1 MTDMLRKGRAGAP
14 SDGAL
19 IAVLCLGGLLA
30 SLMQSLVVPL
40 IGRLPHLLNTS
51 ADDASWVI
59 TSTLLASSVAM
70 PIAGRLG
77 DMYGK
82 RLILLTS
89 LLSLIAGSLICA
101 LAHTLP
107 LTVVGRSFQGFAMG
121 LVPVGI
127 SLMRDELHARKIP
140 GAVALMSAMLGVG
153 GAIGIPFGAYICEHF
168 DYHTLF
174 WFSLALGVVTLGL
187 VYVVVPESPN
197 RSPGRFDVVGAVG
210 LSTGLVCVL
219 LSITKGQSWGW
230 TSAATVGCAVCG
242 LVVLGAW
249 GWWELRADESLVDLR
264 IAARRPILL
273 TNLASIMVGFAMFA
287 LMLTMPQLLQI
298 PGAAGYGLGLTM
310 LSAGLWM
317 VPGGLVMMALS
328 PVSAVLT
335 QRIGARR
342 TLAIGAAMSA
352 VGYIALLGLTD
363 STWKLSIGSMIVFGG
378 VGVAYSAMPALIMNN
393 VPETESAAANGL
405 NSLMRS
411 MGTAVASAVMATV
424 LTRTTITLGAGTP
437 RAVELPAESAFTS
450 TFVIAGAVAAVAAVV
465 ALAIPRAGAT
475 PASADASAP
484 ATDSARTP
492 ETLEA
497 CARRA

>member
-1 MTDMLRKGRAGAP
+1 MTDKLRRNRTEGS
-14 SDGAL
+14 SDGLL

-30 SLMQSLVVPL
+30 SLMQSLVVP
-40 IGRLPHLLNTS
+40 IVGQLPHLLNTS
-51 ADDASWVI
+51 SDNASWVI
-59 TSTLLASSVAM
+59 TATLLASSVAM

-82 RLILLTS
+82 RLVLLTS

-101 LAHTLP
+101 LSHTLL

-153 GAIGIPFGAYICEHF
+153 GAIGIPFGAYISEHF

-174 WFSLALGVVTLGL
+174 WFSLALGVITLGL

-197 RSPGRFDVVGAVG
+197 RHPGRFDVVGTVG
-210 LSTGLVCVL
+210 LTVGLVSVL

-230 TSAATVGCAVCG
+230 TSPATIGCALGGVA
-242 LVVLGAW
+242 VLIAW
-249 GWWELRADESLVDLR
+249 GFWELRTRDSLVDLR
-264 IAARRPILL
+264 ISSRRPILL
-273 TNLASIMVGFAMFA
+273 TNLASIMVGFAMFS

-298 PGAAGYGLGLTM
+298 PEATGYGLGQSM
-310 LSAGLWM
+310 LNAGLWM

-328 PVSAVLT
+328 PVSALLT
-335 QRIGARR
+335 KRIGARL

-352 VGYIALLGLTD
+352 AGYFALLGLTD
-363 STWKLSIGSMIVFGG
+363 ATWKMSLGSMIVFGG
-378 VGVAYSAMPALIMNN
+378 VGVAYSAMPALIMAN
-393 VPETESAAANGL
+393 VPDTESAAANGL

-411 MGTAVASAVMATV
+411 VGTAVSSAVMATI
-424 LTRTTITLGAGTP
+424 LTRSTITLLAGTP
-437 RAVELPAESAFTS
+437 REITLPSEDAFATG
-450 TFVIAGAVAAVAAVV
+450 FVIAGIVAAVAAAV
-465 ALAIPRAGAT
+465 ALAIPRARTSDEAT
-475 PASADASAP
+475 ATAAP
-484 ATDSARTP
+484 ADRETQEAGART
-492 ETLEA
+492 A
-497 CARRA
+497 